1 MMNYKILYFF
11 LIVFLSSCS
20 SNYDVPIIDQLKNIT
35 PRDLVNFFV
44 SIILLFIS
52 LTIAEKISDKYGA
65 KIKKIFIYLFY
76 IIVFIILVK
85 FF

>member
-1 MMNYKILYFF
+1 MNYKILYFF

-35 PRDLVNFFV
+35 PRDLVNSFV
-44 SIILLFIS
+44 SFVLLLIS
-52 LTIAEKISDKYGA
+52 LAIAEKISDKYGA
-65 KIKKIFIYLFY
+65 QIKKIFIHLFY
-76 IIVFIILVK
+76 IIVFIVLVK